1 MNCIEAWLYLDIG
14 LVYFQFF
21 PLLASSLKSIPSAP
35 VFVSSGVQN
44 RSNAKASDHL
54 IRAERSFIL
63 WFQNRERTNISCH
76 GFLTQSNKVSN
87 NLKFRIGIMKKSK
100 HLRAILA

>member
-1 MNCIEAWLYLDIG
+1 MNCIEAWLYLDTG
-14 LVYFQFF
+14 LAYFQFF
-21 PLLASSLKSIPSAP
+21 PFLASSLKSIPSAP
-35 VFVSSGVQN
+35 LFVSSGVQN

-54 IRAERSFIL
+54 MRAERSFIL

-87 NLKFRIGIMKKSK
+87 NLKFRIGIKSK